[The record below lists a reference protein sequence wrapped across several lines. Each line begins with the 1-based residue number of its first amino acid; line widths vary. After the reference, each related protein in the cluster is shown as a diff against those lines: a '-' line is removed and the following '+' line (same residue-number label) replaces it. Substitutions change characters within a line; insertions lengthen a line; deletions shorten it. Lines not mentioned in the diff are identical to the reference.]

1 MVGEALARWQA
12 GLAGWAIP
20 PEILAAAPESPWGFS
35 TAVFAQQADAAVGR
49 AEDSPSD
56 AAARAAL
63 PDGGTV
69 LDVGCGA
76 GAAALRLAAGAP
88 RAARVVGVDP
98 SAGMLEAFAQRAAA
112 AGVEHLTVEGH
123 WPDVAG
129 DVPTADLVVCHH
141 VLYNVA
147 DLVPFCAALTGRAR
161 RRVVVELTGLHP
173 LYWLAPI
180 WRAVHGSSRPEGPT
194 ARDAWQALRDAGLD
208 VTLDVWPRDYALMQT
223 ADDRV
228 AFVRRRLCV
237 GPERD
242 AEIARLLDE
251 FPPAPER
258 DVATL
263 VWEGEA
269 SSPG

>member
-1 MVGEALARWQA
+1 MGEALARWQA
-12 GLAGWAIP
+12 ELAGWAIP

-35 TAVFAQQADAAVGR
+35 TAVFAQQADVAVAR

-63 PDGGTV
+63 PAGGQRAGRR
-69 LDVGCGA
+69 LRGGCGR
-76 GAAALRLAAGAP
+76 AAADRRVHRGRRGWSGSTAP
-88 RAARVVGVDP
+88 P
-98 SAGMLEAFAQRAAA
+98 GMLEAFAQRAAA
-112 AGVEHLTVEGH
+112 AGVEHLTIEGP
-123 WPDVAG
+123 WPDVAAEVPPA
-129 DVPTADLVVCHH
+129 DVVVCHH

-147 DLVPFCAALTGRAR
+147 DLVPFCAALTERAR

-194 ARDAWQALRDAGLD
+194 AHDAWEALRDAGID
-208 VTLDVWPRDYALMQT
+208 ATIDVWPRDYALMQT

-242 AEIARLLDE
+242 AEIARLLDV

-263 VWEGEA
+263 VWEGGA
-269 SSPG
+269 